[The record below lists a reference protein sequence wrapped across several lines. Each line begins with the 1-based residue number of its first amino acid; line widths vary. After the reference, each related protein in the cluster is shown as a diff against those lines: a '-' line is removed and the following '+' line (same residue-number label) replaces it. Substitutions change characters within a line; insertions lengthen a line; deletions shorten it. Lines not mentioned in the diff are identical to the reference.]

1 EDAQTLDEVTV
12 VAVGYGDVRRRDLTG
27 AIGSANIGD
36 LTKSP
41 MSNITGSLGGRIAG
55 VQVTSSDGGPGDNY
69 DIVIR
74 GVGSLTGSTSPLYV
88 IDGFPSETSGLSSLD
103 PNDIESIDI
112 LKDAS
117 ATAIYGARGAN
128 GVVIITTKKGTAG
141 KPTVTYNGSLT

>member
-1 EDAQTLDEVTV
+1 MDEVTV

-74 GVGSLTGSTSPLYV
+74 GVGSLTGSTSPPLCNRRLPLRN
-88 IDGFPSETSGLSSLD
+88 IGTEFSG
-103 PNDIESIDI
+103 P
-112 LKDAS
+112 
-117 ATAIYGARGAN
+117 
-128 GVVIITTKKGTAG
+128 
-141 KPTVTYNGSLT
+141 